1 MKVLMQSLEDQESKF
16 KKETVKSFDSNR
28 LTIQDT
34 LDTLA
39 ALPSNNL
46 TYSTKAKQI
55 NFLHFSNKSMA
66 SEMSPAATASA
77 NASANK
83 TRQAPTVDVNRNLTN
98 FKNVFGTLTK
108 LKKSINI
115 FNGDFLNMNRA
126 DLFLS
131 FINNVHASMNDVDG
145 FLFNYM
151 YEKNQLN
158 DLSMASQSD
167 FQRQTTNVS
176 LCSNIYEAVTPAT
189 DSR

>member
-1 MKVLMQSLEDQESKF
+1 MQSLEDQESKF
-16 KKETVKSFDSNR
+16 KKETIKSFDSNC

-34 LDTLA
+34 LDTLTA
-39 ALPSNNL
+39 MPSNNL

-66 SEMSPAATASA
+66 SEMLPAVAATASV

-83 TRQAPTVDVNRNLTN
+83 TRQPPTVDVNRNLTN
-98 FKNVFGTLTK
+98 FKNVFGTLTR

-145 FLFNYM
+145 FIFNYM

-158 DLSMASQSD
+158 DFSMASQSD